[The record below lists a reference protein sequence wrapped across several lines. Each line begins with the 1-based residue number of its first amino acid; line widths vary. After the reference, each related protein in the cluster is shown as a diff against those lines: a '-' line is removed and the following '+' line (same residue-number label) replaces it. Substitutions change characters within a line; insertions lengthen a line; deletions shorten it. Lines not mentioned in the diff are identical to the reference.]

1 MMFQERR
8 GWVPV
13 AAIVAG
19 AGCLALSACG
29 SSSSSS
35 AASAAGAT
43 ASSAG
48 AASSARTADPLA
60 SLSAARIEAEAT
72 ANAVAAATL
81 TINWTITQ
89 SGQVETIEDL
99 GIKRGVGCAGTIAE
113 GGKGSFKLILV
124 GSTVYINPDGQFWAA
139 NAGSS
144 ASAVIALVKGRYLK
158 TTRSD
163 KNMAGIG
170 DLCDVHKLLTSGG
183 TTAETKE
190 AVTTLGGIRV
200 VPLEISD
207 GSTDYVTD
215 TSSPQFV
222 EATSPKGSA
231 NGSGKITIMV
241 NTPVTVAAPP
251 ASQVIDGS
259 RLGF

>member
-1 MMFQERR
+1 MFQGRR
-8 GWVPV
+8 GWVPM
-13 AAIVAG
+13 AAIAAA

-29 SSSSSS
+29 SSS
-35 AASAAGAT
+35 
-43 ASSAG
+43 G
-48 AASSARTADPLA
+48 AASSASTADPLA
-60 SLSAARIEAEAT
+60 SLSAAKIEAEAT

-81 TINWTITQ
+81 TMNGTITQ
-89 SGQVETIEDL
+89 SGQAETIDDL
-99 GIKRGVGCAGTIAE
+99 RIKRGVGCAGTIVE
-113 GGKGSFKLILV
+113 GSKGSFKLILI
-124 GSTVYINPDGQFWAA
+124 GSTIYINPDRKFWMAYG
-139 NAGSS
+139 GSD
-144 ASAVIALVKGRYLK
+144 ASAVITLINGRYLK
-158 TTRSD
+158 TTTSD

-170 DLCDVHKLLTSGG
+170 DLCDVRKLLTAGD

-200 VPLEISD
+200 LPLKISD

-222 EATSPKGSA
+222 EGTSPKASA
-231 NGSGKITIMV
+231 NGSGKITIAV

-259 RLGF
+259 RLGL